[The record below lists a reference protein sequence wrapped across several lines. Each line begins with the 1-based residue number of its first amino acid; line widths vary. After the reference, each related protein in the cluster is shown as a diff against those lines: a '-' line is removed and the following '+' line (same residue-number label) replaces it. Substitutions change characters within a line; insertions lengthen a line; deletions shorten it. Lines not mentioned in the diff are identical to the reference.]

1 MSASEKPV
9 GDDRDGGGNAAP
21 EDLRRRFR
29 EALERKQGKAEEH
42 DEGRPST
49 VAQSHT
55 GPAKVQRTFRRK
67 SG

>member
-1 MSASEKPV
+1 MSPSKDASPGNSASNSAP
-9 GDDRDGGGNAAP
+9 DDV
-21 EDLRRRFR
+21 RRKFR